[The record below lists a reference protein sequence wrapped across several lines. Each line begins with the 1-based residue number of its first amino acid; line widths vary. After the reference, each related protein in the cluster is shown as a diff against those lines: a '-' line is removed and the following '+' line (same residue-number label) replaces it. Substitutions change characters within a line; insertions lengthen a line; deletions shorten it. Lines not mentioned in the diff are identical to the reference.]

1 MATFGKRRSER
12 VLLDVPLFI
21 EGKAEGT
28 QDFKEETFTLTVS
41 AHGAL
46 IVLAAKVA
54 LGQTIRLT
62 NLKNK
67 DQHEGYRGVFGAAIR
82 RIGDR
87 GNSVQSTGAGIL
99 GHCFTSRRLEDG
111 VVLDDSYVNGSWLR
125 ASHILEDSVDLY
137 SYRRRKRSRR
147 VRST

>member
-1 MATFGKRRSER
+1 VLGGLRIRVNAGNPKEAAISMATFGKRRSER

-46 IVLAAKVA
+46 IVLAAKVT

-67 DQHEGYRGVFGAAIR
+67 DQHEATVAFLGPPYAGVL
-82 RIGDR
+82 GDR
-87 GNSVQSTGAGIL
+87 FA
-99 GHCFTSRRLEDG
+99 SRRLEDG
-111 VVLDDSYVNGSWLR
+111 P
-125 ASHILEDSVDLY
+125 AIMI
-137 SYRRRKRSRR
+137 
-147 VRST
+147 

>member
-46 IVLAAKVA
+46 IVVAAKVA
-54 LGQTIRLT
+54 LGQTVPLT
-62 NLKNK
+62 KLKNK
-67 DQHEGYRGVFGAAIR
+67 DEHEA
-82 RIGDR
+82 
-87 GNSVQSTGAGIL
+87 TGAFLRPPYAGLATVGIQ
-99 GHCFTSRRLEDG
+99 FTAPAREF
-111 VVLDDSYVNGSWLR
+111 WAI
-125 ASHILEDSVDLY
+125 ASPPADW
-137 SYRRRKRSRR
+137 K
-147 VRST
+147 TA

>member
-46 IVLAAKVA
+46 
-54 LGQTIRLT
+54 RLCWRP
-62 NLKNK
+62 KW
-67 DQHEGYRGVFGAAIR
+67 R
-82 RIGDR
+82 
-87 GNSVQSTGAGIL
+87 
-99 GHCFTSRRLEDG
+99 
-111 VVLDDSYVNGSWLR
+111 
-125 ASHILEDSVDLY
+125 
-137 SYRRRKRSRR
+137 
-147 VRST
+147 